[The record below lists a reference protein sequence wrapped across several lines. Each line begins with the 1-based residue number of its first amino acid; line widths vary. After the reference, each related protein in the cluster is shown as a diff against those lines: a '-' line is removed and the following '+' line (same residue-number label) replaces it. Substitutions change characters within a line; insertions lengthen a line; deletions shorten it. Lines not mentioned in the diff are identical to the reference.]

1 MEYIL
6 IGAVLVTILTVVT
19 KPSTYKE
26 NDND

>member
-6 IGAVLVTILTVVT
+6 IGAILVTILTVVT
-19 KPSTYKE
+19 KPSTHKD

>member
-6 IGAVLVTILTVVT
+6 IGSVLVTILTVVT
-19 KPSTYKE
+19 KPSAYKD

>member
-1 MEYIL
+1 MGYIL

-19 KPSTYKE
+19 KPSTHKD

>member
-6 IGAVLVTILTVVT
+6 IGAVLVTILAVVT
-19 KPSTYKE
+19 KPSIHKE

>member
-6 IGAVLVTILTVVT
+6 IGAILVTILTVIT
-19 KPSTYKE
+19 KPSTHKD